1 MRTHLEIK
9 NETEAKLLAEIHKRT
24 DFKGIRIQNLL
35 KLPDLTLKTNSPIRF
50 IVDKVVALPRFKD
63 FDIVSIPQIISV
75 KNNFDVLNT
84 PKDHPSRRESDT
96 YYASPDMVLR
106 TQMTDVWP
114 FYLREP
120 SIVKK
125 LNNDGEAGALCFG
138 KVYRKDEIDRNHFP
152 AFHQIDGLYLCKRE
166 KRTITQKDLVDVLV
180 DIAKS
185 LYGEKVEWKVIPDDF
200 PYTHQSVEMDIM
212 MNGNWLEILGAGLV
226 RDIVLENLGVDPKV
240 YNGWA
245 FGFGLDRLA
254 MIKMGINDIRVLW
267 SDDERITR
275 QFTSLDSKFKEVS
288 KYPQAVRDISFIVGK
303 GVGLNNYYEIVRD
316 CGGNLIEEVKLLD
329 TYDDEKK
336 FGKDNISY
344 TFRVVYRS
352 PERTLTSKE
361 INDIHEQIRSKT
373 VSELSAKLR

>member
-1 MRTHLEIK
+1 MRSHIEIK
-9 NETEAKLLAEIHKRT
+9 DSTEAKLLAEIHKRT

-35 KLPDLTLKTNSPIRF
+35 KLPDLTLKANSPIKF
-50 IVDKVVALPRFKD
+50 IVDKVVNLPRFKD
-63 FDIVSIPQIISV
+63 FDVASIPQIISV

-120 SIVKK
+120 ATIKK

-180 DIAKS
+180 DIAKM

-212 MNGNWLEILGAGLV
+212 VNGNWLEILGAGLV
-226 RDIVLENLGVDPKV
+226 QDVVLQNLGVDPKV

-254 MIKMGINDIRVLW
+254 MIKMGISDIRVLW

-275 QFTSLDSKFKEVS
+275 QFTGLDSKFKEVS
-288 KYPQAVRDISFIVGK
+288 KYPQAVRDISFIVAK
-303 GVGLNNYYEIVRD
+303 NVGLNNYYEIVRD

-336 FGKDNISY
+336 FGKGNISY
-344 TFRVVYRS
+344 TFRIVYRS

-361 INDIHEQIRSKT
+361 VNDTHEQIRSKT
-373 VSELSAKLR
+373 VLELKATLR

>member
-1 MRTHLEIK
+1 MRSHIEIK
-9 NETEAKLLAEIHKRT
+9 DSTEAKLLAEIHKRT

-35 KLPDLTLKTNSPIRF
+35 KLPDLTLKANSPIKF
-50 IVDKVVALPRFKD
+50 IVDKVVDLPRFKD
-63 FDIVSIPQIISV
+63 FDVVSIPQIISV

-84 PKDHPSRRESDT
+84 PKNHPSRRESDT
-96 YYASPDMVLR
+96 YYATPDMVLR

-120 SIVKK
+120 SIIKK

-138 KVYRKDEIDRNHFP
+138 KVYRKDEIDRHHFP

-180 DIAKS
+180 DIARM

-212 MNGNWLEILGAGLV
+212 VNGNWLEILGAGLV
-226 RDIVLENLGVDPKV
+226 QDVVLQNLEVDPKV

-303 GVGLNNYYEIVRD
+303 NIGLNNYYEVVRD

-336 FGKDNISY
+336 FGKGNISY
-344 TFRVVYRS
+344 TFRIVYRS

-361 INDIHEQIRSKT
+361 INDTHEQIRSKT
-373 VSELSAKLR
+373 VLELKATLR